1 MGKPAARITDMHVCP
16 LLSGLVPHVGGPI
29 LMGAPTVLVGGLPA
43 ARVTDQAL
51 CVGPPDL
58 IAVGS
63 TGVMITGLPAARILD
78 LTMHGGMVAVGFPT
92 VLIGEVAAG
101 APSPA
106 AGAGGAGGAAADME
120 ATPPVGGSAASP
132 AVGGSAGPGNTGPI
146 EGLSR
151 QANAL
156 LQAAQSH
163 SPFCE
168 ECGAGAGG

>member
-1 MGKPAARITDMHVCP
+1 MA
-16 LLSGLVPHVGGPI
+16 
-29 LMGAPTVLVGGLPA
+29 
-43 ARVTDQAL
+43 
-51 CVGPPDL
+51 
-58 IAVGS
+58 
-63 TGVMITGLPAARILD
+63 
-78 LTMHGGMVAVGFPT
+78 
-92 VLIGEVAAG
+92 
-101 APSPA
+101 
-106 AGAGGAGGAAADME
+106 